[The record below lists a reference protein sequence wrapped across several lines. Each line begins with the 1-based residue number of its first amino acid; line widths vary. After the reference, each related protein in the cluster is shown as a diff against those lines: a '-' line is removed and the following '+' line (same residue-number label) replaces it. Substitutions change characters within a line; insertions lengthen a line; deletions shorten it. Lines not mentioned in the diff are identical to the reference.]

1 MTNHVQVFLDK
12 HKIVW
17 QQSDLKPNAIVLT
30 YTQLGKLLIKLGL
43 GKASKVQVLKIL
55 EGGSCE

>member
-1 MTNHVQVFLDK
+1 MTNPVQVFLDK
-12 HKIVW
+12 HGIVW
-17 QQSDLKPNAIVLT
+17 QQSDLKPNAIALT

-55 EGGSCE
+55 EGGKGE

>member
-1 MTNHVQVFLDK
+1 MSNPVQVFLDK
-12 HKIVW
+12 NNIVW

-55 EGGSCE
+55 EGGKGE